1 MSGIF
6 TITLKNCAF
15 FAHHGVFPE
24 EGVLGQR
31 FFVDAEFDVDALA
44 AAEAD
49 TLEGTVHY
57 GIAFEV
63 IQEIVTGS
71 RRQLLEALSLSIAR
85 GLLDRF
91 PEMLRCRI
99 SVRKPSVP
107 IAGILDHVQ
116 VSVEQFRT

>member
-6 TITLKNCAF
+6 TITLNNCAF

-31 FFVDAEFDVDALA
+31 FFIDEEFDVDAMK

-49 TLEGTVHY
+49 SLEGTVHY

-63 IQEIVTGS
+63 IEEIVTGS
-71 RRQLLEALSLSIAR
+71 RRQLLETLALAIAR

-91 PEMLRCRI
+91 PEILRCRAT
-99 SVRKPSVP
+99 VRKPSVP

>member
-15 FAHHGVFPE
+15 FAHHGAFPE

-31 FFVDAEFDVDALA
+31 FFVDVEFDVDALA
-44 AAEAD
+44 AAEND
-49 TLEGTVHY
+49 RLDGTVHY
-57 GIAFEV
+57 GIAFDV

-71 RRQLLEALSLSIAR
+71 RRQLPEALVLAIAR

-91 PEMLRCRI
+91 PEMLRCRAT
-99 SVRKPSVP
+99 VRKPSVP
-107 IAGILDHVQ
+107 IAGILDYAQ
-116 VSVEQFRT
+116 VSVEQFRA